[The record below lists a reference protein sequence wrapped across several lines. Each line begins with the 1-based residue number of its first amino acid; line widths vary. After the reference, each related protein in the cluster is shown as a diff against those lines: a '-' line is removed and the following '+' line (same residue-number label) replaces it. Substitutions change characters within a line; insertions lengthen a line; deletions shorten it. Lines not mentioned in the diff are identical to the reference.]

1 MNDIIRWATVNDQT
15 AYNTWKAALDQ
26 AVIYKKMSTF
36 WHANYLESDY
46 TEKSFYDFTVTEE
59 AYGGVSMFFPL
70 EKYNNGITNFNKDIK
85 KMGWYYAVGWSELGW

>member
-1 MNDIIRWATVNDQT
+1 
-15 AYNTWKAALDQ
+15 
-26 AVIYKKMSTF
+26 MSTF